1 MQWISSFG
9 WEDFVVAMRDA
20 HQTLSSVVSSERRT
34 CGYRRCCGLKY
45 SVVVSTVA
53 TEVDARETS
62 VWNSESPTPTGSIE
76 LAGSLNVG

>member
-20 HQTLSSVVSSERRT
+20 HQTLSSVVDSEHRT
-34 CGYRRCCGLKY
+34 CGDRRCCVVGGSKY

-53 TEVDARETS
+53 TEVDAPETS
-62 VWNSESPTPTGSIE
+62 VEFSDAHGKH
-76 LAGSLNVG
+76 